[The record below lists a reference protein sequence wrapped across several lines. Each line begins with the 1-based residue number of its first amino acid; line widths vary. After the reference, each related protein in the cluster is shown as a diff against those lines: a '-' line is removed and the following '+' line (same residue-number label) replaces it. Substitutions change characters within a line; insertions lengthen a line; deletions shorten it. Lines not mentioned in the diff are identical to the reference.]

1 MNYRLFFAHEQAR
14 RARAA
19 TQRPNLSGE
28 FIDDWATGPKGPT
41 LVLPVAPPV
50 PAAVTGRNMA
60 AEEALAADIIRRNTP
75 PALVAAQSARTRGA
89 PSGAGI
95 ATAEPV
101 PALGAEDRVKVVET
115 PWINLPAAGQP
126 FVEMNRALVTLP
138 AIGATVTVVTF
149 TVPRR
154 KNGAIE
160 FIGNQFVG
168 GGWTEGTGDLVWQL
182 LADGVPLQGF
192 DSIIA
197 SIGTISSPG
206 NLGRSPFRIFENQV
220 IELTL
225 RNVAVAVAGQPLL
238 GILRGKFYPLE
249 QEGAD
254 TWV

>member
-41 LVLPVAPPV
+41 LVPPVAPPV

-95 ATAEPV
+95 ETAEPV
-101 PALGAEDRVKVVET
+101 PALGAGDRVEVVQT
-115 PWINLPAAGQP
+115 PWINLPAGGQN
-126 FVEMNRALVTLP
+126 FLEMNRAQILLP

-149 TVPRR
+149 PVPRR

-160 FIGNQFVG
+160 FIGNQFIG
-168 GGWTEGTGDLVWQL
+168 GGWVEGTGDLVWQL
-182 LADGVPLQGF
+182 LADGVPLQGY

-197 SIGTISSPG
+197 SIGTISSPA
-206 NLGRSPFRIFENQV
+206 NLGRSPSRIFENQV
-220 IELTL
+220 IELTA
-225 RNVAVAVAGQPLL
+225 RNVNIIVAGQVLL
-238 GILRGKFYPLE
+238 GLVRGKFYPLE
-249 QEGAD
+249 QEGGN